1 MLTLQRWLLSS
12 QPDLKKKRTRKRQ
25 NPNPHKLIITLLHGK
40 YTDWI
45 VQRSNSPSGL
55 EHSPTPPTADGN
67 CLNDLKWVSC
77 QSLVTVESS
86 RVEQSSGR
94 PVLNKSTWFRT
105 AAREVQSVQ
114 VQAPKSWV
122 QNLSRGL
129 TVYLP
134 IGLMY
139 LAWSTLPSESIKKSL
154 PLKTD
159 HKSAINHKLQIQQS
173 ECHMV
178 TMIVDPT
185 IVG

>member
-12 QPDLKKKRTRKRQ
+12 QPDLKKKRTRKRK
-25 NPNPHKLIITLLHGK
+25 NPNPQKLIITLLHGK

-134 IGLMY
+134 IGLVY
-139 LAWSTLPSESIKKSL
+139 LAWLTLPSESIKKSL